1 MMRLKVILTKWIWV
15 KEANEENPC
24 ESVEKGNQ
32 KNQENQNPN
41 AVAKEERAEVD
52 LVVKCNNK

>member
-1 MMRLKVILTKWIWV
+1 
-15 KEANEENPC
+15 KEQEQEQENPI
-24 ESVEKGNQ
+24 
-32 KNQENQNPN
+32 NPD